1 MQSRWQA
8 GGFLPLLLFV
18 AAACAQQQQAAGFAR
33 RVVVVAIDGI
43 APTLANASTLQ
54 RMLAEGAG
62 TVNARANL
70 PSVTV
75 PNWCGETARALTMI
89 VGVSLS
95 DGTG

>member
-1 MQSRWQA
+1 MQSRWRA
-8 GGFLPLLLFV
+8 GRFLPLLLLV
-18 AAACAQQQQAAGFAR
+18 AAACARQQRAAGFAR

-43 APTLANASTLQ
+43 APTLANAPTLQ

-62 TVNARANL
+62 IVNARANL

-75 PNWCGETARALTMI
+75 PNWCGETARGFTM
-89 VGVSLS
+89 VVDVSLS